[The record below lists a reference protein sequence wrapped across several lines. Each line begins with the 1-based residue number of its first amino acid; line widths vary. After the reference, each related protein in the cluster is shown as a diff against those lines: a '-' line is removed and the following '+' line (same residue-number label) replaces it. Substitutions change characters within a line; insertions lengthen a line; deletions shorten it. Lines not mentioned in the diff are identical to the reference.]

1 MINNEQKSLK
11 ESNIDEILI
20 TEASKDIIQ
29 IIKNTRSIKNMT
41 PYEFNKI
48 LESYQINKKDEKLR
62 KINLIYLCLLQFHGL
77 IRYMHFQELTQEDI
91 RKMTYFIKHIFI
103 KKGQYLF
110 RQGDKSDALYGIIK
124 GKVTIREVHTIDLTK
139 KFKNEKEKDFEDD
152 DFKET
157 KENLIPF
164 EVFMS
169 DCEDISDEED
179 ENNNNNNNGDN
190 NNNDK
195 KDKNDNSIANNEL
208 EKELLPMDEK
218 KFEKFYQ
225 KNLKRLSNK
234 TEEDIDKEI
243 DFKIKKHLLKKI
255 KLSIEFKEKI
265 SKKKKKTKNP
275 PIKCKK
281 YYQTPTEKIEGEILE
296 KFINEFEIE
305 KFDIINGMCFGEWG
319 LVYTIPRTT
328 SIYAKEDSHL
338 FYLEKLYF
346 DKILTHIFQ
355 RADLNK
361 VNFLTKTLPIF
372 KIGIKVGHILTKI
385 IPFFF
390 EKQTIVYTPFDIAEN
405 LYLVYQGECS
415 SIYLPFAKEK
425 KDYFEKI
432 RDVKI
437 ISKFQNGAII
447 GFESCLKKENKYKTG
462 LLITREY
469 TTLMK
474 VNIKYICQ
482 FFPKFKESIIEIYNE
497 EIKAHQKL
505 EENVKL
511 VKENYS
517 FYEKIKNKDIKI
529 ENYNSIIKD
538 KIKIIPRNNL
548 GIKILNLKTDSIIK
562 TLKTQKKNS
571 KYFNQSKEKV
581 KSRFKIYKTNLNIFL
596 SSLDINNLKTK
607 TNKTFS
613 SSENFFKQNQNI
625 TFSEDKNVTSMYHS
639 GVLEGI
645 INNKK
650 NYNKNKK
657 LKLMSKAKIEKKLKN
672 LQNIETGMFS
682 LPLLNE
688 FHFN

>member
-48 LESYQINKKDEKLR
+48 LESYQINKKNEKLR

-91 RKMTYFIKHIFI
+91 RKMSYFIKHIFI
-103 KKGQYLF
+103 KKGHYLF

-124 GKVTIREVHTIDLTK
+124 GTVTIREVHTIDLTK
-139 KFKNEKEKDFEDD
+139 KFKNENEKDFEDD

-169 DCEDISDEED
+169 DCEDISDEEE
-179 ENNNNNNNGDN
+179 ENNNN

-208 EKELLPMDEK
+208 EKELLPMEEK

-234 TEEDIDKEI
+234 TEEDID
-243 DFKIKKHLLKKI
+243 
-255 KLSIEFKEKI
+255 KEKI

-437 ISKFQNGAII
+437 ISKFQNGAIV
-447 GFESCLKKENKYKTG
+447 GFESY
-462 LLITREY
+462 
-469 TTLMK
+469 
-474 VNIKYICQ
+474 
-482 FFPKFKESIIEIYNE
+482 
-497 EIKAHQKL
+497 
-505 EENVKL
+505 
-511 VKENYS
+511 
-517 FYEKIKNKDIKI
+517 
-529 ENYNSIIKD
+529 
-538 KIKIIPRNNL
+538 
-548 GIKILNLKTDSIIK
+548 
-562 TLKTQKKNS
+562 
-571 KYFNQSKEKV
+571 
-581 KSRFKIYKTNLNIFL
+581 
-596 SSLDINNLKTK
+596 
-607 TNKTFS
+607 
-613 SSENFFKQNQNI
+613 
-625 TFSEDKNVTSMYHS
+625 
-639 GVLEGI
+639 
-645 INNKK
+645 
-650 NYNKNKK
+650 
-657 LKLMSKAKIEKKLKN
+657 
-672 LQNIETGMFS
+672 
-682 LPLLNE
+682 
-688 FHFN
+688 